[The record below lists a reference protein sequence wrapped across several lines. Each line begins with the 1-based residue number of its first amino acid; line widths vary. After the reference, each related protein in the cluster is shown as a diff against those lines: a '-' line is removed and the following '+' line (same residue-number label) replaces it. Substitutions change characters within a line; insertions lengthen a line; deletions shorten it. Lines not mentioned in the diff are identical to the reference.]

1 MTPEQFLSMIER
13 QPVAPAYLFLGPE
26 GYYRDR
32 CRRALIERLLPV
44 EDREHGFV
52 RLDLAESTLSA
63 VVDDACSLSLFS
75 PRRLIW
81 VSCAEAALP
90 RGRRGSASDSGEEGG
105 AAGNESSLT
114 QYLANPVPDVA
125 VVFDSSRYE
134 FDGEDKARQE
144 RVLKFYGAIRNVV
157 EFPRFSEAQARRL
170 AQDLARQLGLKIAAA
185 EVQLIVE
192 ATGASATTIATEM
205 EKLALYAQGRPITA
219 GDIAQMVPQARA
231 TTIFA
236 LVSSLG
242 NKRRDAALDVLDTLV
257 KEGEYLPLA
266 LSFLATQFRQA
277 LAASEA
283 GMRGSGQIRGY
294 FSRLG
299 VPMWPSRA
307 DQIAQTVTSFTPEKM
322 RSALVSIA
330 AADKD
335 LRDTR
340 PDDRIVME
348 RFVLDLTS

>member
-1 MTPEQFLSMIER
+1 L
-13 QPVAPAYLFLGPE
+13 V
-26 GYYRDR
+26 
-32 CRRALIERLLPV
+32 
-44 EDREHGFV
+44 
-52 RLDLAESTLSA
+52 
-63 VVDDACSLSLFS
+63 
-75 PRRLIW
+75 
-81 VSCAEAALP
+81 
-90 RGRRGSASDSGEEGG
+90 
-105 AAGNESSLT
+105 
-114 QYLANPVPDVA
+114 QYLANPTPGVA
-125 VVFDSSRYE
+125 LVFDSSRYE

-144 RVLKFYGAIRNVV
+144 RVSKFYSPIRNVV
-157 EFPRFSEAQARRL
+157 EFPRFGETEARRL

-192 ATGASATTIATEM
+192 ATGASAATIATEM
-205 EKLALYAQGRPITA
+205 EKLALYAQGRAITA
-219 GDIAQMVPQARA
+219 ADIAQMVPQARA

-236 LVSSLG
+236 LVASLAG
-242 NKRRDAALDVLDTLV
+242 KRRDAALDVLDTLV

-283 GMRGSGQIRGY
+283 GMRGPEQIRGY
-294 FSRLG
+294 FSKMG

-307 DQIAQTVTSFTPEKM
+307 DQIAQTIAAFTPDKM
-322 RSALVSIA
+322 RGALISIA

-348 RFVLDLTS
+348 RFVLDLTG